1 MPRFTKHLLPSGQ
14 RLSLSL
20 KDEHQGCSQVSHQIV
35 VRTKYGSAQHPGNS
49 EQRLFNTSGNTM
61 RKICPFPPSLSTDCL
76 ISTSVVKITFLLV
89 FIGDLYFNKRQWGKG
104 DAQSARQVTACKQE
118 DLLSSEPK
126 HPHKKCEQYTHIC
139 IECSSAHL

>member
-35 VRTKYGSAQHPGNS
+35 VKTKHGSAQYPGNS
-49 EQRLFNTSGNTM
+49 KQRVFKTSGNT
-61 RKICPFPPSLSTDCL
+61 KICPFLPSLSTDCL
-76 ISTSVVKITFLLV
+76 ISTNVVKITFLLV
-89 FIGDLYFNKRQWGKG
+89 FDGNFYFNKRQWGKG

-118 DLLSSEPK
+118 DLLSSEPQ
-126 HPHKKCEQYTHIC
+126 HSHKKCEQYTHIC